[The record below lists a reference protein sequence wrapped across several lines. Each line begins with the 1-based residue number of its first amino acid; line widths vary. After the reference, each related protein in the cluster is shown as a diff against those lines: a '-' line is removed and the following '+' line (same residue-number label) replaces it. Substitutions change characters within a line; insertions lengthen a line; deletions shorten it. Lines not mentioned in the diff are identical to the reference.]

1 MLMNAAA
8 CGTCGRPMPAAPGA
22 PPAGGNAPAKTMF
35 GYAAPVVRPGQAP
48 GPAMPQQ
55 PPQPQRP
62 PQQGGFPPP
71 QQGGYP
77 APQAPQQGGFP
88 PPQQGG
94 FPPPQQGGFP
104 PPQQGGFPP
113 PQQGGFPPPQQGG
126 FPPPQQGGF
135 PPPQQ
140 GGFPPPQ
147 QGGFPPPQQAQPQP
161 YGQPPQQ
168 QPYGQPPQQQP
179 YGQPPTQP
187 QAQPYGQPPQQA
199 NPYGQPQANPFGAP
213 QQNLPGPL
221 DDMARGLP
229 QSAPGTLFGFPLSKL
244 REAGVQRTALLLAG
258 IALLASIAVPVALSP
273 MTFPFSGGQPFFE
286 MVLWP
291 AIAGAGYLFIA
302 AAPADLRGKV
312 PPIVL
317 QWLPFGIAYAG
328 VVISKLGGIPFPG
341 VGLYSIGYATLVF
354 GLLARLAQP
363 SDVISRFIIMA
374 GSAMLFPMWF
384 DLMSVAFKFSGG
396 VIDIIHGLLWFIVVT
411 LGALSILFVINGV
424 RFGSFTVKLPPALQ
438 ALDAFVPIVTALLI
452 VWLPIQQVLVGLSG
466 LVHHSEGVGAILHMA
481 HGLLPILAYFGV
493 LMLTAP
499 AAYDEFKKMISGQ
512 SGGGAPPP
520 QAPPGGGYPP
530 QGGGYPPQGGGYP
543 PQGGGYPPQQGG
555 GWPQQ

>member
-1 MLMNAAA
+1 VA
-8 CGTCGRPMPAAPGA
+8 RPA
-22 PPAGGNAPAKTMF
+22 
-35 GYAAPVVRPGQAP
+35 
-48 GPAMPQQ
+48 Q
-55 PPQPQRP
+55 P
-62 PQQGGFPPP
+62 
-71 QQGGYP
+71 
-77 APQAPQQGGFP
+77 PQQGGFP

-147 QGGFPPPQQAQPQP
+147 QGGFPPPQQGGFPPPQQQAPQP

-168 QPYGQPPQQQP
+168 QQPYGQPPQ
-179 YGQPPTQP
+179 

-199 NPYGQPQANPFGAP
+199 QPYGQPPQQPYGQPQANPFAAP

-258 IALLASIAVPVALSP
+258 IALLASIAVPYTISP
-273 MTFPFSGGQPFFE
+273 LGFAWSGPMFE
-286 MVLWP
+286 FVLWP
-291 AIAGAGYLFIA
+291 AIAGGGYLFIA
-302 AAPADLRGKV
+302 AAPPDMRAKV
-312 PPIVL
+312 PPMVL
-317 QWLPFGIAYAG
+317 HWLPFGIAYAG
-328 VVISKLGGIPFPG
+328 LIITKMGFGFMGAAGGEGGAMLAYLG
-341 VGLYSIGYATLVF
+341 VSGLYTIGYATLVF

-363 SDVISRFIIMA
+363 SDAIARFIIMA
-374 GSAMLFPMWF
+374 GSGMLFPGWL
-384 DLMSVAFKFSGG
+384 DSLSYAFKFSGG
-396 VIDIIHGLLWFIVVT
+396 LFGIISFLGFLVVT
-411 LGALSILFVINGV
+411 IGVLAILFVINGV
-424 RFGSFTVKLPPALQ
+424 RFGTFTVKLPPALQ

-452 VWLPIQQVLVGLSG
+452 LWLPAQQLLFGIAMLIKGGGLNS
-466 LVHHSEGVGAILHMA
+466 ITIMA
-481 HGLLPILAYFGV
+481 HGLLPVLAYFGV

-512 SGGGAPPP
+512 KGGGAPP

-543 PQGGGYPPQQGG
+543 PQGGGYPPQGGGYPPQGG
-555 GWPQQ
+555 GYPPQ

>member
-1 MLMNAAA
+1 
-8 CGTCGRPMPAAPGA
+8 
-22 PPAGGNAPAKTMF
+22 
-35 GYAAPVVRPGQAP
+35 
-48 GPAMPQQ
+48 MPQQ
-55 PPQPQRP
+55 GGFPPPQQGGYPAPQP

-77 APQAPQQGGFP
+77 APQ

-104 PPQQGGFPP
+104 AAPAGRLPATAAGRV
-113 PQQGGFPPPQQGG
+113 
-126 FPPPQQGGF
+126 PPPQQGGF

-168 QPYGQPPQQQP
+168 QPYGQPP
-179 YGQPPTQP
+179 TQP
-187 QAQPYGQPPQQA
+187 QAQPYGQPQA
-199 NPYGQPQANPFGAP
+199 QPYGQPQANPFGAP

-244 REAGVQRTALLLAG
+244 REAGVQRTALMLAG
-258 IALLASIAVPVALSP
+258 IALLASIAVPVLISPALV
-273 MTFPFSGGQPFFE
+273 FPFSSGMPFFE

-291 AIAGAGYLFIA
+291 ALAGAGYLFFA
-302 AAPADLRGKV
+302 AAPQDMRSKI

-328 VVISKLGGIPFPG
+328 LIISKMGFGALAVMGGGGGGGGLGIG
-341 VGLYSIGYATLVF
+341 GLYTIGYATLVF

-363 SDVISRFIIMA
+363 SDAIARFIIMA
-374 GSAMLFPMWF
+374 GSAMLFPGWLDMF
-384 DLMSVAFKFSGG
+384 SIAFKFSDG
-396 VIDIIHGLLWFIVVT
+396 VLGIMMFLWFLVVT
-411 LGALSILFVINGV
+411 LGVLSILFVINGV
-424 RFGSFTVKLPPALQ
+424 RFGTYTVKLPPALQ
-438 ALDAFVPIVTALLI
+438 ALDAFVPIVTAVLI
-452 VWLPIQQVLVGLSG
+452 AWLPVQQVLFGVGLLIKGGG
-466 LVHHSEGVGAILHMA
+466 LSAITIMA
-481 HGLLPILAYFGV
+481 HGLLPVLAYFGV

-499 AAYDEFKKMISGQ
+499 AAYDEFKALISGQ
-512 SGGGAPPP
+512 KGGGAPP